1 MSRCRSGASF
11 SSSKGNFRN
20 HLGQGLED
28 LIFRVRIAR
37 LSQNRIR
44 AINRVSA
51 WSFPQIGISSVVF
64 QWLAHW
70 LVGGRNQ
77 IRKGERQVP
86 VASAT
91 DSCPG
96 GGFLR
101 ATFRE
106 QHRRATW
113 RATIPASL

>member
-70 LVGGRNQ
+70 LAGGGRNQ
-77 IRKGERQVP
+77 IQKRREAG
-86 VASAT
+86 A
-91 DSCPG
+91 
-96 GGFLR
+96 GGFSNRLLPGWWVL
-101 ATFRE
+101 E
-106 QHRRATW
+106 
-113 RATIPASL
+113 